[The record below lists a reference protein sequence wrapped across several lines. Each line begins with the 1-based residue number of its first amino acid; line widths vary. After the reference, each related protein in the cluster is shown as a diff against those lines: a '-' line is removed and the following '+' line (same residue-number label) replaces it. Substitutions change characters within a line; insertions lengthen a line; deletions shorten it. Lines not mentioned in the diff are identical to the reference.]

1 MKMQFGFTD
10 DYIIGT
16 GGLALAGHLIKKINF
31 VQKVNQVNLKEAHNP
46 EIRNSDVL
54 VSYIGLLCQGKND
67 FDHIEAFRDDTFY
80 RQALGIRKVPS
91 SPTLRQRLDTA
102 RDSFREIILNENA
115 NLLLAGAPT
124 LTSCSTGHAVIDID
138 VSPFDNSNTK
148 KEGVG
153 YTYKKVDG
161 YAPIFAYLGEE
172 GYCINLQ
179 LREGTQHCQCD
190 TEGFLADTIKL
201 AKKVSKKPLLVRM
214 DSGNDSGSNIRIMQA
229 EQTKADY
236 IIKRNLRREKKS
248 AWLAVAQT
256 NGTISEP
263 REGKKVWTGS
273 LMTQP
278 KGNTEKSRMIYKVT
292 ERTMTPDGQLLMCP
306 EIEVE
311 AWWTSL
317 TNVTEEAIIKLYK
330 EHGTSEQFHSEI
342 KTDMDLERLP
352 SGKFKTNSLVLE
364 LAMIAY
370 NILRILGQESI
381 QAPGIPL
388 RKKAARRRIR
398 TVIQNLITI
407 AGKVVKHAGQ
417 IKLCFSKKE
426 CWAVPWMAINAK
438 LA

>member
-1 MKMQFGFTD
+1 LNDAPF
-10 DYIIGT
+10 
-16 GGLALAGHLIKKINF
+16 LAGH
-31 VQKVNQVNLKEAHNP
+31 
-46 EIRNSDVL
+46 
-54 VSYIGLLCQGKND
+54 
-67 FDHIEAFRDDTFY
+67 
-80 RQALGIRKVPS
+80 
-91 SPTLRQRLDTA
+91 
-102 RDSFREIILNENA
+102 
-115 NLLLAGAPT
+115 
-124 LTSCSTGHAVIDID
+124 ST
-138 VSPFDNSNTK
+138 
-148 KEGVG
+148 
-153 YTYKKVDG
+153 
-161 YAPIFAYLGEE
+161 
-172 GYCINLQ
+172 
-179 LREGTQHCQCD
+179 
-190 TEGFLADTIKL
+190 
-201 AKKVSKKPLLVRM
+201 
-214 DSGNDSGSNIRIMQA
+214 
-229 EQTKADY
+229 
-236 IIKRNLRREKKS
+236 
-248 AWLAVAQT
+248 
-256 NGTISEP
+256 
-263 REGKKVWTGS
+263 